1 MEDPYTTP
9 ITRVVTENEK
19 VIELLVRFKH
29 QMKVVNMLRQDGM
42 EFSEAQSI
50 VTQNVKSAQ
59 AILNKKNRFWQIA
72 AWILIFSG
80 TVLPIITYV
89 NGHLTFVS
97 AAPLFGGLY
106 CLRMCD
112 KIKF

>member
-1 MEDPYTTP
+1 MAYSHD
-9 ITRVVTENEK
+9 ENPHE
-19 VIELLVRFKH
+19 EEPFVRK
-29 QMKVVNMLRQDGM
+29 L
-42 EFSEAQSI
+42 FSESFIRESPSDDFDRMLMDRVMYDWVSNAGSRESL
-50 VTQNVKSAQ
+50 VD
-59 AILNKKNRFWQIA
+59 KKNRLWQIA